1 MATKMRLYDSGKRFE
16 NYVDRY
22 TLYFP
27 YPKWLQKHDRAK
39 GCYLGC
45 SPTQSGMN
53 MCCWDINVDSYV
65 NSDTLRLGK
74 KIRLDS
80 MPIGFQKVAKQIE
93 TSWQYTLKVNTDEQW
108 DKFNRGDYSVGN

>member
-45 SPTQSGMN
+45 SPTQNGMN

-80 MPIGFQKVAKQIE
+80 MPKPFQICAERLQKAWHDAITQ
-93 TSWQYTLKVNTDEQW
+93 NTDAAWEKW
-108 DKFNRGDYSVGN
+108 NMA